1 MAGMRDAEKKA
12 NEKLVENMNRRV
24 KALSIQIQEEDQQ
37 RQDVQEQHT
46 SAMVDCLRAYGSCL
60 AAAGNHDTV
69 ALFRFVALWFKGE
82 QHGALNAVASTIVRS
97 PSGRGASVCA
107 VPSAKFLPLVW
118 QLVARLD
125 ASPEANA
132 TGFQT
137 ALHGL
142 VQRLAVEHPYHTLYQ
157 LLALQASQLSSTTPA
172 APLTGKATAAV
183 GILAHVRA
191 ASPRLKL
198 VLTQMEALSAAY
210 VAIAVTRHPK
220 ASDTLRSGVMALPP
234 AAVNLKRQLVTRDS
248 PSVVPV
254 ITAPLAVDP
263 TCAYAP
269 GSFATFTQF
278 QGDMHLVGGVNL
290 PKRISAVD
298 SNGAVHL
305 QLAKDKDDLRQDA
318 VMQQVFVHISALFAA
333 APSAR
338 ARRLHMHSYRVVP
351 LGPEVGVIEWVSDTQ
366 PLAEYLFSGRGSAH
380 ARLRPQ
386 DMDHNKARTH
396 LEDGGRTLGVG
407 RTASLRAAYDHVC
420 AHFQPVLHHFFLE
433 TFPTAA
439 LWYERRLA
447 YTRSVA
453 VSSMVGYIIGL
464 GDRHSSNIL
473 IFKTTGEL
481 VHIDLGIAFDQGKLL
496 RVPELVP
503 FRLTRDIVDGMG
515 ASGVDGVMRRCS
527 EVTLEVLRDH
537 KDSLLTLVEVLI
549 HDPILKWAMSPEL
562 AARRQQ
568 RVDDSAEEEDV
579 GAAVQPG
586 VPGAPGTH
594 GADVIQ
600 SVDAERALLRVRQKL
615 EGVEGGEPRSVEGHV
630 QQLIQDARDPDK
642 LCRMYPGWAPWC

>member
-1 MAGMRDAEKKA
+1 MRESERKA
-12 NEKLVENMNRRV
+12 NEKVVENMNRRV
-24 KALSIQIQEEDQQ
+24 KALSLQIQEEDQQ

-82 QHGALNAVASTIVRS
+82 QHGALNAVASTIVRAT
-97 PSGRGASVCA
+97 PVGRSAAVAA

-125 ASPEANA
+125 ASPEADV
-132 TGFQT
+132 TGFQS
-137 ALHGL
+137 ALNAL

-157 LLALQASQLSSTTPA
+157 LLALQTSQMNSSPG
-172 APLTGKATAAV
+172 APPTGKTTAAV
-183 GILAHVRA
+183 GVLNRVRA
-191 ASPRLKL
+191 SSPRLKL

-220 ASDTLRSGVMALPP
+220 ASDSLRSGVMALPP
-234 AAVNLKRQLVTRDS
+234 AALNLKRQLVTRDS

-263 TCAYAP
+263 TCVYAP

-318 VMQQVFVHISALFAA
+318 VMQQVFAHISALFAG

-338 ARRLHMHSYRVVP
+338 ARQLHMHSYKVVP
-351 LGPEVGVIEWVSDTQ
+351 LGPEVGVIEWVSDTM
-366 PLAEYLFSGRGSAH
+366 PLAEYLFSGSRSAH
-380 ARLRPQ
+380 ARLRPG
-386 DMDHNKARTH
+386 DLDHNKARTC
-396 LEDGGRTLGVG
+396 LEDAGRSTVG
-407 RTASLRAAYDHVC
+407 RSASLRAAYDHVC
-420 AHFQPVLHHFFLE
+420 ANFQPVLHHFFLE

-568 RVDDSAEEEDV
+568 RLEDASEEEEVGPGSVQQQQPDAPAAHSAE
-579 GAAVQPG
+579 
-586 VPGAPGTH
+586 
-594 GADVIQ
+594 